1 MSPNVFLVVLAAAAL
16 HAGWNTLLKLRARPS
31 LAHPVDPMVSTLLL
45 GIAACLIALLA
56 LPFTGLPAP
65 ASWPYAFASA
75 VIHVAYY
82 LLVGAA
88 YRAADLSAVYP
99 ITRGTAPLG
108 SALLAAV
115 FLGEALSPV
124 AWSGIAAICAGVVG
138 MAASALRRG
147 GLTPAGL
154 GFAGANAVVVMLYTL
169 VDGQGARLSGNPAGY
184 TLFWEAMCGPM
195 LVVPMLLT
203 LRGQATA
210 GRAGALAAAL
220 AAALGEGRWWRA
232 LLGAAM
238 SITAY
243 GAALW
248 AMTQAPIGTV
258 AALRETSVLLGV
270 LLGALVLRERVGPAR
285 WAAAS
290 VIVAGAVLVR
300 LA

>member
-1 MSPNVFLVVLAAAAL
+1 MSPDVFLVVLAAAAL
-16 HAGWNTLLKLRARPS
+16 HAGWNTLLKLRARPT
-31 LAHPVDPMVSTLLL
+31 ATTAAVDPIVSTLLL
-45 GIAACLIALLA
+45 GLAACLVALPGLA
-56 LPFTGLPAP
+56 LTGLPAP
-65 ASWPYAFASA
+65 ASWPYALVSA

-108 SALLAAV
+108 SALLAALL
-115 FLGEALSPV
+115 LGEALAPG
-124 AWSGIAAICAGVVG
+124 AWLGIAAICAGVVG
-138 MAASALRRG
+138 MAATALRRG

-154 GFAGANAVVVMLYTL
+154 GFAGANALVVMLYTL

-184 TLFWEAMCGPM
+184 TLFWEALCGPM
-195 LVVPMLLT
+195 LVLPLLAT
-203 LRGQATA
+203 LRGEPNT
-210 GRAGALAAAL
+210 RLSAAL
-220 AAALGEGRWWRA
+220 AEGRWWRA

-248 AMTQAPIGTV
+248 AMTRAPIGTV

>member
-1 MSPNVFLVVLAAAAL
+1 MSLDVFLVVLAAAAL
-16 HAGWNTLLKLRARPS
+16 HAGWNTLLKLRAAPG
-31 LAHPVDPMVSTLLL
+31 LATPVDPMVSTLLL
-45 GIAACLIALLA
+45 GMAACLIAVSFLGV
-56 LPFTGLPAP
+56 TGLPAP

-75 VIHVAYY
+75 VIHIAYY

-115 FLGEALSPV
+115 FLGESLPPA
-124 AWSGIAAICAGVVG
+124 AWFGIAAICAGVVG

-184 TLFWEAMCGPM
+184 TLLWEAMCGPM
-195 LVVPMLLT
+195 LLVPLLLT
-203 LRGQATA
+203 LRGQRNA
-210 GRAGALAAAL
+210 GLGNALA
-220 AAALGEGRWWRA
+220 EGRWWRA

-248 AMTQAPIGTV
+248 AMTHAPIGTV

-290 VIVAGAVLVR
+290 VIVAGAALVR

>member
-1 MSPNVFLVVLAAAAL
+1 MSPDVFLVVLAAAAL
-16 HAGWNTLLKLRARPS
+16 HAGWNTLLKLRARPT
-31 LAHPVDPMVSTLLL
+31 ATAAAVDPMVSTLLL
-45 GIAACLIALLA
+45 GLAACAVSLAA
-56 LPFTGLPAP
+56 LPVAGLPAP
-65 ASWPYAFASA
+65 AAWPYAIASA

-99 ITRGTAPLG
+99 ITRGSAPLG
-108 SALLAAV
+108 SALLAALL
-115 FLGEALSPV
+115 LGEALAPG
-124 AWSGIAAICAGVVG
+124 AWLGIAAICAGVVG
-138 MAASALRRG
+138 MAATALRRG

-154 GFAGANAVVVMLYTL
+154 GFAGANALVVMLYTL

-184 TLFWEAMCGPM
+184 TLLWEALCGPM
-195 LVVPMLLT
+195 LLVPLFLT
-203 LRGQATA
+203 LRGQRPT
-210 GRAGALAAAL
+210 GLL
-220 AAALGEGRWWRA
+220 AALGEGRWWRA

-248 AMTQAPIGTV
+248 AMTRAPIGIV
-258 AALRETSVLLGV
+258 AALRETSVLIGV

-290 VIVAGAVLVR
+290 VIVAGAILVR